1 MLVKSTGTFFARSA
15 RATQRAACSPGSTT
29 AASTSSPAR
38 FPPANRTGSC
48 PRRRTTSSSN
58 ALMSLCGSQMR
69 TRATDPGSSTAAG
82 IELRGWY
89 ECGMNARPRV
99 LVVDDDEDI
108 RTLVRALLERAG
120 YAVDEADS
128 GRAALRNLF
137 SSAPALVILDVT
149 MPDLDGYQTLE
160 RIRDLSDVPVIML
173 TARTQELE
181 KVRGLSAGADD
192 YVAKPFGRQE
202 LLARVQALL
211 RRTGGKSE
219 VLEAYAD
226 DFVQIEYAQRKVVVQ
241 GREVQLTPLE
251 FKLLAA
257 FVQNPNQV
265 LSRDQLL
272 ELVWGDPY
280 GVSGDQVKLYVGYLR
295 RKLCPGEPD
304 SAPVETVRGFGYRYR
319 KS

>member
-1 MLVKSTGTFFARSA
+1 
-15 RATQRAACSPGSTT
+15 
-29 AASTSSPAR
+29 
-38 FPPANRTGSC
+38 
-48 PRRRTTSSSN
+48 
-58 ALMSLCGSQMR
+58 
-69 TRATDPGSSTAAG
+69 
-82 IELRGWY
+82 
-89 ECGMNARPRV
+89 MNARPRV

-108 RTLVRALLERAG
+108 RALVRALLERAG
-120 YAVDEADS
+120 YSVDEAES

-137 SSAPALVILDVT
+137 ASAPALVILDVT

-219 VLEAYAD
+219 VHESYAD
-226 DFVQIEYAQRKVVVQ
+226 EFVEIDYAQRRVVVE
-241 GREVQLTPLE
+241 GRDVQLTPLE

-295 RKLCPGEPD
+295 RKLCPDAPD

-319 KS
+319 K

>member
-1 MLVKSTGTFFARSA
+1 
-15 RATQRAACSPGSTT
+15 
-29 AASTSSPAR
+29 
-38 FPPANRTGSC
+38 
-48 PRRRTTSSSN
+48 
-58 ALMSLCGSQMR
+58 
-69 TRATDPGSSTAAG
+69 
-82 IELRGWY
+82 
-89 ECGMNARPRV
+89 MNVRPRV

-108 RTLVRALLERAG
+108 RTLVRELLERAG
-120 YAVDEADS
+120 YTVEEAEN
-128 GRAALRNLF
+128 GRVALRRLF
-137 SSAPALVILDVT
+137 SNAPALVILDVT

-160 RIRDLSDVPVIML
+160 RILDLSDVPVIML

-219 VLEAYAD
+219 VVEAYAD
-226 DFVQIEYAQRKVVVQ
+226 DFVQIDYAQRRVVVQ
-241 GREVQLTPLE
+241 GRVVQLTPLE